1 MEVINMKNP
10 TIIRILIDDE
20 NTFELA
26 EHFIVDE
33 ADKNK
38 LIKVIIGA
46 CEDWFDD
53 DKLADV
59 YEGMWYYVL
68 AQVENSGIKAIN
80 TLVEDIEL

>member
-1 MEVINMKNP
+1 MKNP

-38 LIKVIIGA
+38 LIKVITGA
-46 CEDWFDD
+46 YEDWIDD

-59 YEGMWYYVL
+59 YAGMWDYVL

-80 TLVEDIEL
+80 SLVEDIEI